1 MKLLVVDAQTLIT
14 TPALY
19 AYDRFVDTVSQL
31 IRAARQHGVE
41 VLYIRHDDGP
51 DAALTPGKPGYDV
64 YEAFAPLP
72 GERVYDKRV
81 NSPFRDTGLLEYLRS
96 VGETQLMVCGLQTDF
111 CIDATIKCGF
121 EHGFHMMVP
130 AYGNT
135 TMENAYMTSEESYRY
150 HNEWMWPG
158 RYAECMTVEA
168 AVERMRIAGG
178 QTGK

>member
-14 TPALY
+14 TPDLY

-121 EHGFHMMVP
+121 EHGFRMIVP

-135 TMENAYMTSEESYRY
+135 TVENAYMSGEESYRY
-150 HNEWMWPG
+150 HNEWMWPH
-158 RYAECMTVEA
+158 RYAECVTAEDA
-168 AVERMRIAGG
+168 LERMRMVGS

>member
-31 IRAARQHGVE
+31 IRAARQYGVE

-81 NSPFRDTGLLEYLRS
+81 NSPFRDTVLLEYLRS

-135 TMENAYMTSEESYRY
+135 TMENAYMSGEESYRY
-150 HNEWMWPG
+150 YNEWMWPR
-158 RYAECMTVEA
+158 RYAECVTAEEA
-168 AVERMRIAGG
+168 LERMRLVGS